1 MGHSLITISIQLPDA
16 SSFLSSE
23 THSLIKAVIFLLALM
38 TGLLVYIL
46 ISLLFKNRR
55 ERLRKRLSR
64 ITDLLIQRML
74 FNEDQEFAGNL
85 TSGAGRFLKL
95 KTFRNLLIEELVRA
109 KKNFSGVAANN
120 LQLLYQECD
129 LSNDS
134 YQKLVSRRWYLKAM
148 GIQELAEMGQN
159 KSFDLIFELTNH
171 SNEQVRM
178 EAQNAVVKFSGLTG
192 LNFLDFLTYP
202 LSDWQQIQLINQLGD
217 VDQNASDYIR
227 KWIGSS
233 NNSVVIFSLK
243 LAARY
248 HHFELHDRVA
258 LCLTHPSEEV
268 RYHAIKTLKEIFD
281 ENTSANLVK
290 LYDAEG
296 LRNQLVI
303 LEVLQNIGTEKE
315 LPFLEREF
323 TRDQNEIRLAAGR
336 AIARVADMQY
346 LESRSVSTE
355 YPWTEI
361 IQQIKG
367 ELRK

>member
-1 MGHSLITISIQLPDA
+1 MDHSSITISIHIPAA

-23 THSLIKAVIFLLALM
+23 THTLIKAVIFLLVLM
-38 TGLLVYIL
+38 TSLLVYIL
-46 ISLLFKNRR
+46 ISLVIKNRH

-74 FNEDQEFAGNL
+74 FNEDQEFTGNL
-85 TSGAGRFLKL
+85 TSGAGKFLKL
-95 KTFRNLLIEELVRA
+95 KTFRNLLLEELVRA

-129 LSNDS
+129 LNNDS
-134 YQKLVSRRWYLKAM
+134 YQKLVSRRWYLKAL
-148 GIQELAEMGQN
+148 GIQELAEMGQSE
-159 KSFDLIFELTNH
+159 SFDVIFELTNH
-171 SNEQVRM
+171 RNEQVRM
-178 EAQNAVVKFSGLTG
+178 EAQNAVVQFSGLTG

-217 VDQNASDYIR
+217 IEQNASEHIR

-258 LCLTHPSEEV
+258 LCLVHQSAEV

-290 LYDAEG
+290 LYDGEG
-296 LRNQLVI
+296 LRNQLAI
-303 LEVLQNIGTEKE
+303 LEVLQEIGTEKE
-315 LPFLEREF
+315 LPFLEGEF
-323 TRDQNEIRLAAGR
+323 TTERNEIRLAAGR
-336 AIARVADMQY
+336 AIARIAGVEY
-346 LESRSVSTE
+346 LEAGKVSMVE
-355 YPWTEI
+355 PWREI

-367 ELRK
+367 ELKE